1 MAETKLEQYRRLI
14 GEAKA
19 VEPKPVTPIEGVS
32 VDPGEDDTVTIT
44 TDGEGQELNIRA
56 LRIEAKKGLVF
67 PVITLTDAQM
77 DALCTFWAKAK
88 AEVKL

>member
-14 GEAKA
+14 GEAKLL
-19 VEPKPVTPIEGVS
+19 EPKPVTPIEGVS

-77 DALCTFWAKAK
+77 DAIVTFWSETKKEAKP
-88 AEVKL
+88 